1 MNNNRLYYK
10 LNIIFVL
17 LLLFPCAGF
26 LYLGYKYNLL
36 HDNYIKIFI
45 LIGLVY
51 IFVGFTL
58 LRRLFDHVI
67 TISQNIKDKIAKDLL
82 PSVVDV
88 KQNELQQIVHS
99 FNAFEDRFRLNAEQL
114 AKKSSEVSILKEL
127 SDLCY
132 VTRDPWELLHVTLE
146 RALLLT
152 DADKGSIMILTKSVP
167 KSFMVKACIGL
178 GDHVR
183 IDDMIEFE
191 SSIAKY
197 AVINK
202 TPIVIEDIEKERRFG
217 RTNRIHYGTKS
228 FVVMPIKTINEV
240 IGVLTISC
248 KDEHKIFTEMDVE
261 ALSPLLSSAAFT
273 FETIR
278 LMRKTE
284 LESWQIAAFK
294 KIFTVLNSS
303 LEGSELLHTVLN
315 EVQNILP
322 FEFALVMTRENEEDD
337 YLSVTDIISSKI
349 SDISIGNKFTIK
361 GGMISDRD

>member
-1 MNNNRLYYK
+1 MNNNRLHYK
-10 LNIIFVL
+10 LNIIFIL

-26 LYLGYKYNLL
+26 LYLGYKHHLFN
-36 HDNYIKIFI
+36 DNYIKIFI
-45 LIGLVY
+45 IIGLVY

-58 LRRLFDHVI
+58 LRRLFDHI
-67 TISQNIKDKIAKDLL
+67 INLSQNIKGKIAKDLS
-82 PSVVDV
+82 PGIVDEN
-88 KQNELQQIVHS
+88 QNELQQIVQS
-99 FNAFEDRFRLNAEQL
+99 FNAFESKFRLNSDQL

-152 DADKGSIMILTKSVP
+152 DADKGSMMILGKSVP
-167 KSFMVKACIGL
+167 KHFKIKASIGL
-178 GDHVR
+178 GDKVR
-183 IDDMIEFE
+183 IDDKVEFE
-191 SSIAKY
+191 TSIAKY

-240 IGVLTISC
+240 IGVLTISS
-248 KDEHKIFTEMDVE
+248 KDDNKIFSETDVE

-278 LMRKTE
+278 LMRETE
-284 LESWQIAAFK
+284 LESRQMTVFK
-294 KIFTVLNSS
+294 KIFTVL
-303 LEGSELLHTVLN
+303 
-315 EVQNILP
+315 
-322 FEFALVMTRENEEDD
+322 F
-337 YLSVTDIISSKI
+337 
-349 SDISIGNKFTIK
+349 
-361 GGMISDRD
+361 